1 MRNIFLPLIIFLSFL
16 VCESAKAQLG
26 GFCNASI
33 GSIAITSSTGNGC
46 PGNNSTTLTL
56 SGTHV
61 GSLQWLYSLDGIS
74 WVEIDGETGTSY
86 TADDLTVTTRYAL
99 RATFTGISG
108 TCSELS
114 NVVVITI
121 AALVWYKDHDN
132 DHYSDGTT
140 LTQCTS
146 PGADYKLAS
155 QLTATNGDCNDN
167 DPAVHPGVLEVF
179 DGVDNNC
186 DGAVDE
192 GFHDYIIPAGISSIS
207 LTVQG
212 AKGGSFK
219 NQQISQG
226 QPLGNPSMFAAG
238 GAGAKL
244 KVKFAVETNCQAGL
258 KPGGKLRLIVGAT
271 PAAVIRNVGGI
282 PNPTFPGTS
291 GQGGGGGSAILYQ
304 APG

>member
-1 MRNIFLPLIIFLSFL
+1 MRKIFLPLIIFLSFL

-114 NVVVITI
+114 NVIVISI
-121 AALVWYKDHDN
+121 APLVWYKDHDS

-146 PGADYKLAS
+146 PGADYRLAS

-167 DPAVHPGVLEVF
+167 DPAVHPGALHLRRWHRHQ
-179 DGVDNNC
+179 
-186 DGAVDE
+186 AQLL
-192 GFHDYIIPAGISSIS
+192 AGDH
-207 LTVQG
+207 
-212 AKGGSFK
+212 
-219 NQQISQG
+219 
-226 QPLGNPSMFAAG
+226 P
-238 GAGAKL
+238 
-244 KVKFAVETNCQAGL
+244 
-258 KPGGKLRLIVGAT
+258 
-271 PAAVIRNVGGI
+271 
-282 PNPTFPGTS
+282 
-291 GQGGGGGSAILYQ
+291 
-304 APG
+304 